1 MDCMVALPG
10 QLFYSTQIPACLW
23 FLSRNR
29 RNGKYR
35 DRRSEILFIDAR
47 KLGLMVDRTHRDFAQ
62 EDIARIASA
71 YHAWRGEEGAG
82 DYEDVPGF
90 CKSASLEEIRKHG
103 YILTPGR
110 YVGAEAPEDDGEPF
124 EDKMKRLVTKLR
136 AQQAEATRLDEAIIT
151 NLIELGMLSDA
162 TCPFAALFAEPT
174 RNGLM
179 RPKAVRGSGVKMVNM
194 GEIFAHPRLKNV
206 AMERVPVDQSDRS
219 RFLLQDGDL
228 LFARQSL
235 VLTGAG
241 KCSIFLGDNEPAT
254 FESHIIRVRLNQAKA
269 NPLYYY
275 YYFQSHEGRAA
286 IQSIVEQGAGA
297 SGIRA
302 TDLAAIDVAWCP
314 ITVQDAIAHILGT
327 LDDKIELNRRM
338 NETLEE
344 MTRTLFKS
352 WFVDFDPVR
361 AKMEGRDTGLPPDV
375 ADLFPDRLVDSELG
389 EIPEGWEVIPL
400 PEMIEVNPPRSL
412 RKGEVAP
419 YLDMANMP
427 TRGHVPDTVIDR
439 PFGSGMRFTNG
450 DTLVARITPCLE
462 NGKTAYVDFLPH
474 DRIGWGSTEYIVMRP
489 MPPLPNEFAYCLAR
503 STDFREFAIQNMTGT
518 SGRQRVPAQALSQF
532 LLPSPPES
540 IAVRFGKVVQPL
552 FTRASEAVRESR
564 TLAVLRDTLLPKL
577 VSGESRV
584 EDAEEWVETI
594 A

>member
-1 MDCMVALPG
+1 
-10 QLFYSTQIPACLW
+10 
-23 FLSRNR
+23 
-29 RNGKYR
+29 
-35 DRRSEILFIDAR
+35 
-47 KLGLMVDRTHRDFAQ
+47 
-62 EDIARIASA
+62 
-71 YHAWRGEEGAG
+71 
-82 DYEDVPGF
+82 
-90 CKSASLEEIRKHG
+90 
-103 YILTPGR
+103 
-110 YVGAEAPEDDGEPF
+110 
-124 EDKMKRLVTKLR
+124 
-136 AQQAEATRLDEAIIT
+136 
-151 NLIELGMLSDA
+151 MLSDA

-344 MTRTLFKS
+344 MTRALFKS

-375 ADLFPDRLVDSELG
+375 AALFPDRLVESELG
-389 EIPEGWEVIPL
+389 EIPEGWEVKTL
-400 PEMIEVNPPRSL
+400 NYLAALNPESWSRTNHPKGVEYVDLANTKWGVIEATQYYFWKDAPSRAKRVLRS
-412 RKGEVAP
+412 
-419 YLDMANMP
+419 
-427 TRGHVPDTVIDR
+427 
-439 PFGSGMRFTNG
+439 G
-450 DTLVARITPCLE
+450 DTIVGTVRPGNGSYSLVGHEGLT
-462 NGKTAYVDFLPH
+462 
-474 DRIGWGSTEYIVMRP
+474 GSTG
-489 MPPLPNEFAYCLAR
+489 F
-503 STDFREFAIQNMTGT
+503 
-518 SGRQRVPAQALSQF
+518 
-532 LLPSPPES
+532 
-540 IAVRFGKVVQPL
+540 
-552 FTRASEAVRESR
+552 
-564 TLAVLRDTLLPKL
+564 AVLRPIHPRYRELVYLSATSAENIKHLAHRADGAAYPAVRPDVVSETRVVTPSIDTDILNIFSMTVAPIVNRMESNKAESRILATIRDILLPKL
-577 VSGESRV
+577 VSGEIRV
-584 EDAEEWVETI
+584 IETEYSI
-594 A
+594 ENLPEKHK